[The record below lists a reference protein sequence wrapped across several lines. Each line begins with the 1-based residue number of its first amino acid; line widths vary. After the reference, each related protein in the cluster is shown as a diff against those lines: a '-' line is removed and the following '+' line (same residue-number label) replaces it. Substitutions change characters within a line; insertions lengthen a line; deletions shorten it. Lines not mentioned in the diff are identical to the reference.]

1 MNPLE
6 AKKKALVAES
16 EVIRETMK
24 LELHNLR
31 LYAARTKQKF
41 TSFGSPNRLLLLA
54 APLAGLILRK
64 KRGSLLRRVAMSLA
78 TYQFSNRVLPLL
90 SGLFSPVKRWE
101 GPMSSCAEKTVEPGQ
116 APKR

>member
-1 MNPLE
+1 MNQLE

-31 LYAARTKQKF
+31 LFGVQAKQKF
-41 TSFGSPNRLLLLA
+41 TSFGSPNRLLLLG
-54 APLAGLILRK
+54 APLAGLLLRR
-64 KRGSLLRRVAMSLA
+64 KRGSFLRRAAMGLV

-90 SGLFSPVKRWE
+90 SGLFSTSKRWS
-101 GPMSSCAEKTVEPGQ
+101 GSTPSCADKIEP
-116 APKR
+116 AKR

>member
-1 MNPLE
+1 MNQLE

-31 LYAARTKQKF
+31 LYTARTKQKF
-41 TSFGSPNRLLLLA
+41 TSLGSPNRLLLLA
-54 APLAGLILRK
+54 APLAGLILRR
-64 KRGSLLRRVAMSLA
+64 KRGSLFRRVAMGLA

-90 SGLFSPVKRWE
+90 SGLFSPVKRWQ
-101 GPMSSCAEKTVEPGQ
+101 GSMSACGDKTVEPGQ
-116 APKR
+116 TSKR